1 MSTAVLMVVSSRPE
15 VLLKLPWHLLR
26 SRILPRGSCPQ
37 GLSTCLYDEIDDIA
51 DVRMDLE
58 RRTSF
63 DGKKPENDLL
73 YKKARPKSQ
82 ALEKWKSRV
91 IDFGK

>member
-1 MSTAVLMVVSSRPE
+1 
-15 VLLKLPWHLLR
+15 
-26 SRILPRGSCPQ
+26 
-37 GLSTCLYDEIDDIA
+37 
-51 DVRMDLE
+51 MDLE